1 MSREHDERMRRWRLV
16 LGAADGTGV
25 ALTGDDARIDAALG
39 ALYDSD
45 ERPGLQAAGKRQP
58 GLGAS
63 APRVA
68 RWLGDIRAFF
78 PVSVVQV
85 MQKDAIDRLGLTRLL
100 LEPEMLD
107 AVEPDVHLVG
117 TLLSLSRML
126 PEQARESARAVVRTV
141 TSDLERR
148 LAQRTRSAITGALS
162 RVLPEQAR
170 ESARA
175 VVRTVTSD
183 LERRL
188 AQRTRSAITGALNRA
203 SRTSRPRR
211 PADIDWDRT
220 IRANLRNYLPR
231 HRTVVPERLVGY
243 ARKQQAVARDVIVC
257 LDQSGSMASS
267 VVYGGVF
274 GAVLASIRS
283 LRTSVVAF
291 DTSVVD
297 LTEQLSDPVDVLF
310 GTQLGGGTDI
320 NRALAYCQRLITR
333 PASTILV
340 LVSDLFEGGNQ
351 DEMLRRVADIT
362 AAGTQVIALLALSDD
377 GAPSYDHEMAAA
389 LAQLGVPAFACTPD
403 SFGDLMAAAIER
415 RDLTEWAQRQQA
427 SAL

>member
-1 MSREHDERMRRWRLV
+1 MTAGPDERLRRWRLV
-16 LGAADGTGV
+16 LGGADDGIRV
-25 ALTGDDARIDAALG
+25 PLNSFDARIDSALG
-39 ALYDSD
+39 ALYDSQ
-45 ERPGLQAAGKRQP
+45 EGPGRQ
-58 GLGAS
+58 GTGQRQGDLGAS

-85 MQKDAIDRLGLTRLL
+85 MQKDAIERLGLTRLL

-117 TLLSLSRML
+117 TLLSLSRVI

-148 LAQRTRSAITGALS
+148 LAQRTRSA
-162 RVLPEQAR
+162 V
-170 ESARA
+170 
-175 VVRTVTSD
+175 
-183 LERRL
+183 
-188 AQRTRSAITGALNRA
+188 TGALNRA

-220 IRANLRNYLPR
+220 IRANLRHYLPR
-231 HRTVVPERLVGY
+231 HRTIVPDRLVGY
-243 ARKQQAVARDVIVC
+243 ARKQQAVARDVILC

-267 VVYGGVF
+267 VVYAGVF

-333 PASTILV
+333 PARTIV
-340 LVSDLFEGGNQ
+340 ILVSDLFEGGNTG
-351 DEMLRRVADIT
+351 EMLRRVADMT
-362 AAGTQVIALLALSDD
+362 AGGTQVIALLALSDD
-377 GAPSYDHEMAAA
+377 GAPSYDHQVAAA
-389 LAQLGVPAFACTPD
+389 LAELGVPAFACTPD
-403 SFGDLMAAAIER
+403 LFGDLMAAAIER
-415 RDLTEWAQRQQA
+415 RDIAEWARRRQA
-427 SAL
+427 AV